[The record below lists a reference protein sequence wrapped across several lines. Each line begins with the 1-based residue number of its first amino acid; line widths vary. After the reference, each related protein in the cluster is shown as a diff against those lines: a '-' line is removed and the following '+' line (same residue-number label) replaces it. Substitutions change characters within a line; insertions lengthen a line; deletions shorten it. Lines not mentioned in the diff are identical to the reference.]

1 MLAELTNAVEAVL
14 NNVILV
20 VVLVVLLLF
29 GVVPWL
35 VGKLWR
41 VVQVEEEGG
50 SEMGVSVEVLDR
62 PYRFFLALGYVIT
75 LAGLL
80 LLFNWSFRPQEDV
93 RLRGSLTLPEDIEI
107 EPPPTRQEQPKPP
120 PPQIQVQKIV
130 ETKDEVEDTV
140 QLQETEVTEATKIE
154 VPPPPPPEP
163 EIKEEEI
170 YEVVEE
176 QAEFPGGMGALY
188 EYMQRNYRYPEYC
201 KELGLEGVVVVQ
213 FVVEKDG
220 RVSNI
225 HVKHSTVDCPPA
237 DSEAVR
243 VVRSMPRWKP
253 ARVQGRPVRSW
264 FVLPFTLR
272 LD

>member
-1 MLAELTNAVEAVL
+1 MLAELTNVVGAVL

-20 VVLVVLLLF
+20 IVLVVLLLF
-29 GVVPWL
+29 GLVPWL

-41 VVQVEEEGG
+41 VVGVDGEGDSG
-50 SEMGVSVEVLDR
+50 LGVSVEVLDR
-62 PYRFFLALGYVIT
+62 PYRFFLAVGYVLT

-80 LLFNWSFRPQEDV
+80 LLFNWSFRSQDSAQLV
-93 RLRGSLTLPEDIEI
+93 GTLVVPEDIEI

-120 PPQIQVQKIV
+120 PPQIQVQKII
-130 ETKDEVEDTV
+130 ETEEKVEDTV
-140 QLQETEVTEATKIE
+140 QIQETEITEETKIE
-154 VPPPPPPEP
+154 APPPPPPEP
-163 EIKEEEI
+163 EIKEEKI
-170 YEVVEE
+170 FEVVEE
-176 QAEFPGGMGALY
+176 QAEFPGGQDALY
-188 EYMQRNYRYPEYC
+188 EYMRRNYRYPEYC
-201 KELGLEGVVVVQ
+201 KELGLEGMVVVR

-220 RVSNI
+220 RVTN
-225 HVKHSTVDCPPA
+225 VQVMHSTVDCPPA

-264 FVLPFTLR
+264 FMLPFTLR